1 MFQRV
6 GPVAYKKDLGNIRL
20 LCEEL
25 GNPQEK
31 CKTIHIAG
39 TNGKGT
45 VSNLLSALLQARGHR
60 TGLYTSPH
68 LVDFRE
74 RIRVDG
80 IMCPEEFVTEFVA
93 RHKSLIEQV
102 EPSFFEITVAMAFAY
117 FEEQGCEIA
126 VIETGL
132 GGRLDST
139 NIITPLLSV
148 ITNIGWDHMNMLGD
162 TLPAIAGEKAGIIKS
177 GVPVLIGE
185 YQEEVDLVFREK
197 ATQTGS
203 AIYHATDLAKV
214 EKRSGQP
221 GSMSLRCQCG
231 GLLLE
236 AEVELSG
243 QYQINNIRTALAAV
257 LLLPDEYRTSAEQ
270 MTHALEHVREL
281 TGFIGRMDVLK
292 TSPLVIAD
300 CAHNKDG
307 MRALWQSID
316 VEAFNRIHVVYGTV
330 NDKDPSPVWE
340 IFPSAIDLHLC
351 RPDIPRG
358 KSVNELATMAQ
369 NLGFQY
375 QTHDSVVRACEAA
388 ISFSGPDDLVLICG
402 SIFVVAELYT
412 FDPGWNRH
420 NSKPISS

>member
-6 GPVAYKKDLGNIRL
+6 GPVAYKKDLGNIRI
-20 LCEEL
+20 LCNAL

-45 VSNLLSALLQARGHR
+45 VSNVLSALLQTQGFR

-80 IMCPEEFVTEFVA
+80 QMCSEEFVTGFVA
-93 RHKSLIEQV
+93 RHKKLIEEV
-102 EPSFFEITVAMAFAY
+102 EPSFFEITVAMAFAF
-117 FEEQGCEIA
+117 FEEQGCEVA

-162 TLPAIAGEKAGIIKS
+162 TLPAIAGEKAGIIKP
-177 GVPVLIGE
+177 GIPVLVGE
-185 YQEEVDLVFREK
+185 YQEEVDFVFQEK
-197 ATQTGS
+197 AKQTGS
-203 AIYHATDLAKV
+203 ALYHASDLAFV
-214 EKRSGQP
+214 EERSAQP
-221 GSMSLRCQCG
+221 GSMNVTCQCG
-231 GLLLE
+231 NLSIE

-243 QYQINNIRTALAAV
+243 LFQINNLRTALAA
-257 LLLPDEYRTSAEQ
+257 LQLLPEEFKPNTAQITR
-270 MTHALEHVREL
+270 ALEQVRML
-281 TGFIGRMDVLK
+281 TGFRGRMDVLQH
-292 TSPLVIAD
+292 SPLVIAD

-307 MRALWQSID
+307 MEALWQSVD
-316 VEAFNRIHVVYGTV
+316 VHAFNNIHMVYGTV
-330 NDKDPSPVWE
+330 NDKDPSPVWAA
-340 IFPSAIDLHLC
+340 FPSGIGLHLC

-358 KSVNELATMAQ
+358 KSVDELETLARHF
-369 NLGFQY
+369 GFHY
-375 QTHDSVVRACEAA
+375 QSHDSVVGACEAA
-388 ISFSGPDDLVLICG
+388 IQHAGPDDLVLICG

-412 FDPGWNRH
+412 FDPEWMRH